1 MAKFNPLL
9 ILPPVLLVGFVAFVA
24 IGNMREDRD
33 DLPSARAGHQAPTVA
48 LEQMEGRTLFTDDML
63 RSGDVTLVNFF
74 ASWCP
79 PCRAEHPLFSGLT
92 AEGVTVLGVNYRD
105 EPDRAAAFL
114 DDLGDPYAA
123 IGADPRARMGLDWGV
138 VGLPETFV
146 IDGAGNIVMRHAGPL
161 TEEII
166 ETRLRPAM
174 QSAVSEA
181 TQ

>member
-1 MAKFNPLL
+1 MPKINPLL
-9 ILPPVLLVGFVAFVA
+9 ILPPVLLAGFVAFVA

-33 DLPSARAGHQAPTVA
+33 NLPSARAGHQAPTVV
-48 LEQMEGRTLFTDDML
+48 LETMEGRAPFTDDLL
-63 RSGDVTLVNFF
+63 RAGDVTLVNFF

-79 PCRAEHPLFSGLT
+79 PCRAEHPLLEDL
-92 AEGVTVLGVNYRD
+92 ANEGVTVLGVNYRD

-114 DDLGDPYAA
+114 EDLGDPYAA

-146 IDGAGNIVMRHAGPL
+146 IDGEGNIVMRHAGPL

-166 ETRLRPAM
+166 ENRLRPAM
-174 QSAVSEA
+174 QRAQTGS
-181 TQ
+181 